1 MLVDG
6 LGLSGK
12 TRTLVH
18 LALGLDPNRFRPV
31 VCTYS
36 DERSVLT
43 TQLESAGIPV
53 HTLPARDGLDL
64 GALSRTAR
72 LVRTINPD
80 LVHCYNPR
88 PILYGGIAARVR
100 GVGATVGSLSAFA
113 CQVPDRQ
120 YDFLPQPL
128 ATKSK
133 RNVYRNRIAAGTM
146 QYLVTV
152 SPSLG
157 KRFCEYNHV
166 PLAKL
171 RVVPYGADVS
181 AIESVTPDAARAMRT
196 EIGAAPEDVIV
207 GSVGR
212 LVEQKDYPTQLRAF
226 AKAVERAPRLRMVLA
241 GDGPLEASIRTM
253 IQELGIQDRVTLIG
267 HCSRVPVLL
276 RALDVFVMA
285 SKFEPY
291 GVALLE
297 AKAAG
302 LPVVATRVNEIPE
315 IIEDGRSGLLAEA
328 GAPEEMAKLLV
339 RLAEDRGLRERLG
352 SQALVDARERHGI
365 TAAVRAYQDVYEA
378 ALN

>member
-12 TRTLVH
+12 TLTLVH
-18 LALGLDPNRFRPV
+18 LALCLDPTRFRAA

-36 DERSVLT
+36 DELSVLT

-53 HTLPARDGLDL
+53 HTLSARDGLDL
-64 GALSRTAR
+64 RALSRTAR
-72 LVRTINPD
+72 LLRTIKPD

-88 PILYGGIAARVR
+88 PILYGGVAARVS
-100 GVGATVGSLSAFA
+100 GLAATVGSLSAFA

-128 ATKSK
+128 ATASK
-133 RNVYRNRIAAGTM
+133 RNVFRNRIAAGTM

-157 KRFCEYNHV
+157 KRFCEYNRV
-166 PLAKL
+166 PVAKL
-171 RVVPYGADVS
+171 RVVPYGADLS
-181 AIESVTPDAARAMRT
+181 AIESVSPDAARAMRT
-196 EIGAAPEDVIV
+196 EIGAAPDDVVV

-226 AKAVERAPRLRMVLA
+226 ALALRRAPQLRMVLA
-241 GDGPLEASIRTM
+241 GDGPLESNIRAM
-253 IQELGIQDRVTLIG
+253 IQDLQIQDRVTLIG

-302 LPVVATRVNEIPE
+302 LPVVATLVNEIPE
-315 IIEDGRSGLLAEA
+315 IIEDGRSGLLAAPGE
-328 GAPEEMAKLLV
+328 PEEMASLLV
-339 RLAEDRGLRERLG
+339 RLAEEGRLRERLG

>member
-18 LALGLDPNRFRPV
+18 LALRLDPARFRAA

-36 DERSVLT
+36 SERSVLT
-43 TQLESAGIPV
+43 AQLESAGIPV
-53 HTLPARDGLDL
+53 HTLPARDGLDV

-72 LVRTINPD
+72 LVRTMKPD
-80 LVHCYNPR
+80 LVHCFNPR

-100 GVGATVGSLSAFA
+100 GAGAVGSLSAFA

-128 ATKSK
+128 ATASR
-133 RNVYRNRIAAGTM
+133 RNVYRNRIAATTM

-157 KRFCEYNHV
+157 RRFCEYNHV

-171 RVVPYGADVS
+171 RVVPYGADLS
-181 AIESVTPDAARAMRT
+181 AIESVSPEAARAMRT
-196 EIGAAPEDVIV
+196 EIGAAPEDVLI

-226 AKAVERAPRLRMVLA
+226 AQAIGRAPQLRMVLA

-253 IQELGIQDRVTLIG
+253 IRELGIQDRVTLVG
-267 HCSRVPVLL
+267 HCSCVPVLL

-302 LPVVATRVNEIPE
+302 LPIVATRVNEIPE
-315 IIEDGRSGLLAEA
+315 IIEDGRSGLLTSPGE
-328 GAPEEMAKLLV
+328 PEEMADLLV
-339 RLAEDRGLRERLG
+339 RLAEERGLRERLG
-352 SQALVDARERHGI
+352 SEAVVDARERHGI
-365 TAAVRAYQDVYEA
+365 AAAVRAYQDVYDA